1 MQQNYAQNLSTST
14 FQMLNANWS
23 KYRDLFSSKYGNY
36 IPTETK
42 GELIEEN
49 RQLTRPDE
57 EMR

>member
-1 MQQNYAQNLSTST
+1 
-14 FQMLNANWS
+14 MLNANWS
-23 KYRDLFSSKYGNY
+23 KYGDLFSNKYGNY

-42 GELIEEN
+42 SELIEEN